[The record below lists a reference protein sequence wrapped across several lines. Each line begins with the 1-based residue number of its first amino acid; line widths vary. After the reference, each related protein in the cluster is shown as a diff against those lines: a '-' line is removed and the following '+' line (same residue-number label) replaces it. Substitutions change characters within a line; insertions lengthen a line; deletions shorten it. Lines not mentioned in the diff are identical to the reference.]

1 MDSLLHI
8 IATYGLWFVF
18 ISVLLDQ
25 GGLPVPSYPA
35 IIVTAALASSRGHPL
50 LPILLVAIAA
60 AVFADLLWFAGGR
73 RYGASLLRLVCK
85 VSLSPESCIGQ
96 TRRVYGRW
104 GTPSLIVAKY
114 VPGFAAVA
122 TTLAGETGTKLR
134 RFLLYDTLG
143 AALWAAGAVA
153 LGAVFRD
160 AVDAVLA
167 RLADLGHAALI
178 VLLVVVGLFIA
189 GKWWRRRQFLLQIR
203 MTRIAPDEL
212 RALLA
217 SAQRPTVLDVRT
229 LDRRNATGWI
239 PASIHAPD
247 VIGLDLP
254 REAEIVTYCDC
265 PHDASA
271 ALAARKLKELGYAR
285 VRPLAGG
292 VIAWRDAGHPLIEMR
307 PADEIRA
314 ETGEFSGEGYDR

>member
-1 MDSLLHI
+1 MDTLLHV
-8 IATYGLWFVF
+8 IAAYGLWFVF

-35 IIVTAALASSRGHPL
+35 IIVTAALASSQGQSL
-50 LPILLVAIAA
+50 LPILLVAVAG
-60 AVFADLLWFAGGR
+60 AVLADLLWFAGGR

-122 TTLAGETGTKLR
+122 TTLAGETGTSLR
-134 RFLLYDTLG
+134 RFLVFDTLG
-143 AALWAAGAVA
+143 AALWAGGAVA
-153 LGAVFRD
+153 LGAIFRD

-167 RLADLGHAALI
+167 RLADLGHLALV
-178 VLLVVVGLFIA
+178 VLLAIVGLFVA
-189 GKWWRRRQFLLQIR
+189 GKWWRRRQFLMQIR
-203 MTRIAPDEL
+203 MARIAPDEL
-212 RALLA
+212 RELLE
-217 SAQRPTVLDVRT
+217 SDPRPTVLDVRT

-239 PASIHAPD
+239 PDSIHAPD
-247 VIGLDLP
+247 VVGLGLP
-254 REAEIVTYCDC
+254 LEAEIVTYCDC
-265 PHDASA
+265 PHDASS
-271 ALAARKLKELGYAR
+271 ALAAKKLKERGYSR

-292 VIAWRDAGHPLIEMR
+292 LIAWREAGHPVTDAPR
-307 PADEIRA
+307 ADVVIR
-314 ETGEFSGEGYDR
+314 EGDEFSTEGQIR